1 MPTGWEFCGFLK
13 YYYEWK
19 KFFFNNYENSSQ
31 CLWDIMLHNI
41 EKHINLK
48 RYILRIELKYNLY
61 LNIVNFNFGVNHVSS
76 MLLSYRNESND
87 FQCNSIKWFLREC
100 IFGLIWV

>member
-1 MPTGWEFCGFLK
+1 MPTGWEFCGFLL

-48 RYILRIELKYNLY
+48 RYILRN
-61 LNIVNFNFGVNHVSS
+61 
-76 MLLSYRNESND
+76 
-87 FQCNSIKWFLREC
+87 
-100 IFGLIWV
+100 